1 MSASKES
8 SQAEKTITTTD
19 SSTSIVSIIL
29 STLKKASVIGVVYLA
44 GYMQWSVAWFI
55 CPLVLSVIRDQWK
68 KVSNRRRN
76 AAKTAAL
83 ASEKDVV
90 LARLNDL
97 PAWVFFPDI
106 ERAEWLNRII
116 KQVWPNVNH
125 YVRQLVRDSIQPAL
139 KENLEKFKLS
149 GFKFERII
157 LGSVPFRI
165 GGVKVYDKNTDRNEI
180 VMDLDIFYAGDCDI
194 TFYLSGIKGG
204 IRDFQ
209 LHGMLR
215 VVMKPLIT
223 SIPLVGGLQVFFLNN
238 PDIDFDLIGIADVLD
253 MPGLSDILRRI
264 VVETVANM
272 MVLPNKFPIQL
283 SEEVEAIELKAPE
296 PEGVLRVHVVEA
308 KHLMKKDISVLGKG
322 KSDPYAVITVGA
334 QTFKT
339 KVIDN
344 TVDPKWDFWCEFNI
358 LESNG
363 QQLYIHLWDK
373 DDTGDDEN
381 LGRTAV
387 SLKLVSMEL
396 RLYDKDKIQ
405 KDDDLGRATV
415 EISNIVSKG
424 AENSWVTL
432 EQAKHGM
439 VHLRFT
445 WLTLSKS
452 YDDLKTILAETQLL
466 QVSTLSTALLTVFI
480 DSAKN
485 LPQARSS
492 TKPDPFAV
500 LRVGGKI
507 EKTDTIL
514 RSIHPVW
521 EKGFTFLV
529 GNPEND
535 SMHLTITDQKTSSDI
550 GQMTFRIKS
559 LANRPDMELR
569 KEPFT
574 LLKSGPESRVVLS
587 MHLRILKR
595 VADDVSEMQADQPPF
610 ERTSSTISSL
620 SLDSRQSSKATED
633 QKSLV
638 KEDSVQEATD
648 EMIESRNFDSLNSL
662 PEGSEDQLVHRSPSV
677 TSYAGEAGLGR
688 IQLTLRYSIQRQRL
702 IVVVHKIANI
712 PLKDPSNIP
721 DPYVKLYLLPERAKD
736 TKRKTQVIKDNCNP
750 VFDETF
756 EYIINQAEVSNKKL
770 EVTVGTQ
777 KQMFYSINNIL
788 GYVIIDLS
796 KLNITQPYNAWFD
809 LQPEGA
815 SE

>member
-1 MSASKES
+1 MSVSKES
-8 SQAEKTITTTD
+8 VDEKKQYTTE
-19 SSTSIVSIIL
+19 SSIVSIIW
-29 STLKKASVIGVVYLA
+29 SALKKASIIGIVYLA

-55 CPLVLSVIRDQWK
+55 GPLVLSVIRDQWK
-68 KVSNRRRN
+68 KTSVSRRN
-76 AAKTAAL
+76 TAKAQAL
-83 ASEKDVV
+83 SSEKDVI

-116 KQVWPNVNH
+116 KQVWPNVNQ
-125 YVRQLVRDSIQPAL
+125 YARQLVRDSIQPAL
-139 KENLEKFKLS
+139 KESLEKYKLS

-165 GGVKVYDKNTDRNEI
+165 GGVKVYDKNIDRNEI

-194 TFYLSGIKGG
+194 TFYLSGMKGG

-283 SEEVEAIELKAPE
+283 SQEVEAIELKAPE

-308 KHLMKKDISVLGKG
+308 KHLMKKDIGMLGKG
-322 KSDPYAVITVGA
+322 KSDPYAIITVGA

-344 TVDPKWDFWCEFNI
+344 TVDPKWDYWCEA
-358 LESNG
+358 
-363 QQLYIHLWDK
+363 
-373 DDTGDDEN
+373 T
-381 LGRTAV
+381 V
-387 SLKLVSMEL
+387 SSSEAQYLVCK
-396 RLYDKDKIQ
+396 LYDWDPKISGQ
-405 KDDDLGRATV
+405 TAHDFLGRATV
-415 EISNIVSKG
+415 EISNIVAKG
-424 AENSWVTL
+424 FENSWITL

-445 WLTLSKS
+445 WLTLSKDYNDFQS
-452 YDDLKTILAETQLL
+452 ILTETQLL
-466 QVSTLSTALLTVFI
+466 QVSTLSTAILTVFI

-492 TKPDPFAV
+492 TKPDPYAV
-500 LRVGGKI
+500 LRVGGKT
-507 EKTDTIL
+507 EKTDTVM

-535 SMHLTITDQKTSSDI
+535 SLYLTVTDQKTNSDI
-550 GQMTFRIKS
+550 GQLTYKIKQLS
-559 LANRPDMELR
+559 TRPNLELS

-574 LLKSGPESRVVLS
+574 LLKSGPETRIVLS

-595 VADDVSEMQADQPPF
+595 TAEEISEMQGDQPPLQ
-610 ERTSSTISSL
+610 RTSSTISSA
-620 SLDSRQSSKATED
+620 SIDSKQSFKGSEEP
-633 QKSLV
+633 KSLPKDV
-638 KEDSVQEATD
+638 SEEPT
-648 EMIESRNFDSLNSL
+648 EELIESSNYSSLNSY
-662 PEGSEDQLVHRSPSV
+662 SETAPGEQLLHRSVSD
-677 TSYAGEAGLGR
+677 TSYAGDAGLGR

-702 IVVVHKIANI
+702 IVVVHKISNI
-712 PLKDPSNIP
+712 PLKDPSSIP

-736 TKRKTQVIKDNCNP
+736 SKRKTQVVKDNCNP
-750 VFDETF
+750 VFDESF

-770 EVTVGTQ
+770 EITVGTQ
-777 KQMFYSINNIL
+777 KQVFYSSSNVL
-788 GYVIIDLS
+788 GQVIIDLG
-796 KLNITQPYNAWFD
+796 KFNITQPYHSWFD
-809 LQPEGA
+809 LLPEGSA
-815 SE
+815 E

>member
-1 MSASKES
+1 MSVSKES
-8 SQAEKTITTTD
+8 VDEKKQYTTE
-19 SSTSIVSIIL
+19 SSIVSIIW
-29 STLKKASVIGVVYLA
+29 SALKKASIIGIVYLA

-55 CPLVLSVIRDQWK
+55 GPLVLSVIRDQWK
-68 KVSNRRRN
+68 KTSVSRRN
-76 AAKTAAL
+76 TAKAQAL
-83 ASEKDVV
+83 SSEKDVI

-116 KQVWPNVNH
+116 KQVWPNVNQ
-125 YVRQLVRDSIQPAL
+125 YARQLVRDSIQPAL
-139 KENLEKFKLS
+139 KESLEKYKLS

-165 GGVKVYDKNTDRNEI
+165 GGVKVYDKNIDRNEI

-194 TFYLSGIKGG
+194 TFYLSGMKGG

-283 SEEVEAIELKAPE
+283 SQEVEAIELKAPE

-308 KHLMKKDISVLGKG
+308 KHLMKKDIGMLGKG
-322 KSDPYAVITVGA
+322 KSDPYAIITVGA

-344 TVDPKWDFWCEFNI
+344 TVDPKWDYWCEFNI

-363 QQLYIHLWDK
+363 QQLYIHLLDK

-381 LGRTAV
+381 LGR
-387 SLKLVSMEL
+387 
-396 RLYDKDKIQ
+396 
-405 KDDDLGRATV
+405 ATV
-415 EISNIVSKG
+415 EISNIVAKG
-424 AENSWVTL
+424 FENSWITL

-445 WLTLSKS
+445 WLTLSKDYNDFQS
-452 YDDLKTILAETQLL
+452 ILTETQLL
-466 QVSTLSTALLTVFI
+466 QVSTLSTAILTVFI

-492 TKPDPFAV
+492 TKPDPYAV
-500 LRVGGKI
+500 LRVGGKT
-507 EKTDTIL
+507 EKTDTVM

-535 SMHLTITDQKTSSDI
+535 SLYLTVTDQKTNSDI
-550 GQMTFRIKS
+550 GQLTYKIKQLS
-559 LANRPDMELR
+559 TRPNLELS

-574 LLKSGPESRVVLS
+574 LLKSGPETRIVLS

-595 VADDVSEMQADQPPF
+595 TAEEISEMQGDQPPLQ
-610 ERTSSTISSL
+610 RTSSTISSA
-620 SLDSRQSSKATED
+620 SIDSKQSFKGSEEP
-633 QKSLV
+633 KSLPKDV
-638 KEDSVQEATD
+638 SEEPT
-648 EMIESRNFDSLNSL
+648 EELIESSNYSSLNSY
-662 PEGSEDQLVHRSPSV
+662 SETAPGEQLLHRSVSD
-677 TSYAGEAGLGR
+677 TSYAGDAGLGR

-702 IVVVHKIANI
+702 IVVVHKISNI
-712 PLKDPSNIP
+712 PLKDPSSIP

-736 TKRKTQVIKDNCNP
+736 SKRKTQVVKDNCNP
-750 VFDETF
+750 VFDESF

-770 EVTVGTQ
+770 EITVGTQ
-777 KQMFYSINNIL
+777 KQVFYSSSNVL
-788 GYVIIDLS
+788 GQVIIDLG
-796 KLNITQPYNAWFD
+796 KFNITQPYHSWFD
-809 LQPEGA
+809 LLPEGSA
-815 SE
+815 E